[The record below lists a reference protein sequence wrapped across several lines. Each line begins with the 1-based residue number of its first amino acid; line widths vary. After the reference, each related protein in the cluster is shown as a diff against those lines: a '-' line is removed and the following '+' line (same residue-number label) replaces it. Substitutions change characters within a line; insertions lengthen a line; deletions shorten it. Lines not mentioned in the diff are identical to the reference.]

1 MSTLTSKPAGRMPTP
16 YGVRVEAMPDS
27 DAGDDSNLAFAAEST
42 ALLAGIYDPEQRAA
56 FASRVKQAG
65 YVDAKWLDDFG
76 GRPIPRVRLETP
88 DEPVA
93 ATLPRDNPDEVPT
106 EAFLALVTN
115 AHRWCDRVDP
125 LLQAVEANL
134 TQSRSW
140 QASLVKA
147 PKVAALVMA
156 KLTTGALEHLHEEAI
171 DCIEAAAVYALS
183 DHEQWRQAGI
193 AWLEPVRETWFRDWR
208 DARPA
213 YRLWAAARI
222 EEGMELPAWLAGGD
236 E

>member
-1 MSTLTSKPAGRMPTP
+1 MSDQPMNLAGRMPTP
-16 YGVRVEAMPDS
+16 YGVMIDVMS
-27 DAGDDSNLAFAAEST
+27 HGDAEDENNLLFSAQSA
-42 ALLAGIYDPEQRAA
+42 ALLAGIHDEEQRDA
-56 FASRVKQAG
+56 FARRVKDAG
-65 YVDAKWLDDFG
+65 YVDPKWLADFG
-76 GRPIPRVRLETP
+76 GKPVPRVHLTKPE
-88 DEPVA
+88 EPVYP
-93 ATLPRDNPDEVPT
+93 TLPRDQQEDIPT
-106 EAFLALVTN
+106 EAFVTMLMDR
-115 AHRWCDRVDP
+115 HRWCDRVDP
-125 LLQAVEANL
+125 LLHAVEANL

-147 PKVAALVMA
+147 PKVMGIVMA

-171 DCIEAAAVYALS
+171 ECIEAAAVYSLS